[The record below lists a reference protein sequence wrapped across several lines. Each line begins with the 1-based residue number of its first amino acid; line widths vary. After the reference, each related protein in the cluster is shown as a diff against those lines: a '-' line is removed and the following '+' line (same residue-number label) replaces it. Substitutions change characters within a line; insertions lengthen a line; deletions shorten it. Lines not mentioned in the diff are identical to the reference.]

1 MDDPNNITAIITTTI
16 NTLIQNLLGSLD
28 NSLYQI
34 LDNITFINS
43 DIVNSSL
50 FQRLLGT
57 NNYNGLLLI
66 TNSLL
71 IGLSIYYGFRLLYSR
86 YMNIQIEK
94 PYQFILKLIII
105 GICMNSSF
113 FLCTQFIQINSL
125 ITDAILSVGKNIL
138 HCEISFSELI
148 NKLNST
154 ISIGESDFTIFSFDG
169 IIKCFTSFTLFN
181 LVFSYALR
189 YIMIKVFILLTP
201 FFILALIN
209 NSTSWLFKSWFRS
222 FFSLLIQQ
230 SFIAIILLVIFSFN
244 ITSNTIFSKLMC
256 IGGIYA
262 LTRANSYIRAI
273 IGGISTDVSNNLN
286 LGSNLIKK

>member
-1 MDDPNNITAIITTTI
+1 MVDPNNITNIITTTI
-16 NTLIQNLLGSLD
+16 NTLIQNLLSSLD

-34 LDNITFINS
+34 LDNITFIDSN
-43 DIVNSSL
+43 IINSSL
-50 FQRLLGT
+50 FQKLLGT
-57 NNYNGLLLI
+57 NNHNGLLLI

-71 IGLSIYYGFRLLYSR
+71 IGLAIYYGFRLLYSR

-94 PYQFILKLIII
+94 PYQFIFKLIII

-154 ISIGESDFTIFSFDG
+154 ISIGKSDFTIFSFDG

-189 YIMIKVFILLTP
+189 YIVIKVFILSTP
-201 FFILALIN
+201 FFILTLIN

-230 SFIAIILLVIFSFN
+230 SFVAMILLVIFSFN
-244 ITSNTIFSKLMC
+244 ITANNVFSKLMC

-262 LTRANSYIRAI
+262 LTRANSYIRTI

-286 LGSNLIKK
+286 LGSNFIKK